1 MCIPIRTH
9 FKLLRLGMGLEYL
22 HIMAW
27 SLLLILLRWANARC
41 LRLRDEQQYGSP
53 LFCLFYMVDNKSF
66 GVGDWSLNPEL

>member
-1 MCIPIRTH
+1 MCIPILTH

-53 LFCLFYMVDNKSF
+53 LFVFLHDYNKSF
-66 GVGDWSLNPEL
+66 GVGGWCLNPEL